1 MGFTIHVCM
10 RSETSDELFRR
21 DTFGSAYDYYA
32 LLVDYLLFV
41 RPILVQMLSK
51 STHNHVWEF
60 SFII

>member
-1 MGFTIHVCM
+1 M